1 MVFVDKTIYY
11 YLILFSTFLFTF
23 AFIPLVFEIIQQ
35 KITSNIPYIT
45 LYSLLVAFIIYLYI
59 AIDRQYLFHM
69 FFYIIGIFSIIIII
83 FIKNNHVNNIK
94 KTQSIIYKS

>member
-45 LYSLLVAFIIYLYI
+45 LYCFLLAFLIYLYI

-69 FFYIIGIFSIIIII
+69 FFYIVGIFSIIIII
-83 FIKNNHVNNIK
+83 FIKNNHQNSIK